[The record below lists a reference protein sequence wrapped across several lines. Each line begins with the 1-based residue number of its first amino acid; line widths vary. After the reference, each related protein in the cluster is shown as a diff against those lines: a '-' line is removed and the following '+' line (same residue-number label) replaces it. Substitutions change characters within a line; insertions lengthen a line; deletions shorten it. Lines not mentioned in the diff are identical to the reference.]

1 MDDIK
6 LRKVGDPEPEKNTLP
21 RGVYAMMMG
30 DQLYFVKRMAGRFVP
45 LPEKEQERLRSKHI
59 V

>member
-1 MDDIK
+1 MDPIK

-21 RGVYAMMMG
+21 RGVSAVVLG
-30 DQLYFVKRMAGRFVP
+30 NQVFFVRKVGKKLLQLPA
-45 LPEKEQERLRSKHI
+45 EEQERLRKKHI

>member
-21 RGVYAMMMG
+21 RGVVAVVLG
-30 DQLYFVKRMAGRFVP
+30 DQVFFVRQVGKVMLQ
-45 LPEKEQERLRSKHI
+45 LPTEEQERLRKKHVI
-59 V
+59 